1 MIKRLFLLAPL
12 VAATVP
18 ALAALSDVNV
28 GASLTERGLLL
39 TALIVFAGGVAVSLT
54 PCVYPMIPI
63 TLGIIGARS
72 AGQRP
77 LIGFLRSLIFVL
89 GIAAVYTA
97 LGFFAVRTGRTFG
110 FVFQNAWFIGFIA
123 LFFVAMGL
131 SMLDLFTIQLPAT
144 FAGKLQSRAT
154 RGGYT
159 GAFLLGLVT
168 GVVASPC
175 GSPVLLGVLAVAAES
190 GRGVVGVTLLF
201 SYALGLGLLFLILGT
216 FPAFLQ
222 RMPKSGVW
230 MEDVKKLLG
239 LVLIGVGVYYSKLAL
254 PETAFWVVAALAALA
269 SAVVV
274 AVFASKRASWPVLQW
289 SWRGA
294 GIALLVFAIYAAV
307 PKTSLALLT
316 GSHDAKSGTQPLG
329 TQPVSPPADAGSAA
343 SGESQGEILPGA
355 TEGTASATPAPDP
368 NAPPTEWLTDEAAA
382 LELAARINAPVMID
396 FTAAWCAACKQLDRQ
411 TFSNPRVQEALS
423 RFIRVKIDCTEQT
436 EENAALQRKYGALSL
451 PTVAFVKPNGEIMK
465 DLSLYKFEPPDAFI
479 ERLGRVPQ

>member
-1 MIKRLFLLAPL
+1 MMKRLVLVFALLTAAAP
-12 VAATVP
+12 V
-18 ALAALSDVNV
+18 LAALSEVNV

-72 AGQRP
+72 AGQKP
-77 LIGFLRSLIFVL
+77 IIGFLRSSVFVL

-110 FVFQNAWFIGFIA
+110 FVFQNAWFIAFIA

-131 SMLDLFTIQLPAT
+131 SMLDLFTIQMPASL
-144 FAGKLQSRAT
+144 AGKLQSGAN
-154 RGGYT
+154 RGGYV

-175 GSPVLLGVLAVAAES
+175 GSPVLLGVLAIAAES
-190 GRGVVGVTLLF
+190 GRGAVGVTLLF
-201 SYALGLGLLFLILGT
+201 SYALGLGLLFLVLGT
-216 FPAFLQ
+216 FPAFLH

-230 MEDVKKLLG
+230 MEDVKKALG

-254 PETAFWVVAALAALA
+254 PETAFWVVAAVAALA
-269 SAVVV
+269 GAVVV
-274 AVFASKRASWPVLQW
+274 AIFAGKRAGFPVLQW

-294 GIALLVFAIYAAV
+294 GILMLGFAVYAAV
-307 PKTSLALLT
+307 PKTSLALLAANDT
-316 GSHDAKSGTQPLG
+316 SRGSTPPVESPVGQDSPSANGAKTQAG
-329 TQPVSPPADAGSAA
+329 SPDAGA
-343 SGESQGEILPGA
+343 
-355 TEGTASATPAPDP
+355 ATPAPDP

-382 LELAARINAPVMID
+382 LELAASINAPVMID

-411 TFSNPRVQEALS
+411 TFSQPRVQEALS

-436 EENAALQRKYGALSL
+436 DENAALQRKYGALSL
-451 PTVAFVKPNGEIMK
+451 PTVAFVTPDGEILK

-479 ERLGRVPQ
+479 ERLNRVPR